1 MMFFG
6 FSIVYGLRV
15 NLSVAMVAMVNGT
28 KSQPSLNSSGGH
40 ECPVSSHGNGSQ
52 TPDQPDGV
60 STSSSQSIN
69 KTYSSI
75 LYMHIISYF
84 INWVVRDLNVD
95 WLTAVVYQTV
105 YQWYG
110 KTFIDLSGYVGNQF
124 IIAIRHLGGL

>member
-1 MMFFG
+1 
-6 FSIVYGLRV
+6 
-15 NLSVAMVAMVNGT
+15 
-28 KSQPSLNSSGGH
+28 
-40 ECPVSSHGNGSQ
+40 
-52 TPDQPDGV
+52 
-60 STSSSQSIN
+60 
-69 KTYSSI
+69 
-75 LYMHIISYF
+75 MHIISYI